1 MIGRQPRPALASI
14 SPPRMSSRLKLF
26 GCAVV
31 ETPAGPLSGRA
42 AQRHRMALLAML
54 VSTRRP
60 SRSRDT
66 LIATLWPEADSER
79 GRRLLSDSVYR
90 VNQALGAEAL
100 VSSGDDL
107 RLNGNILPSDVA
119 DFERAVLVGNHDT
132 AAQLYVGPFLEGFHL
147 PDSSE
152 FDQWLEEERSRYAAE
167 AMRSLE
173 ALAEEAEKGE
183 KWTDAA
189 GWWRRTAAMAPDSS
203 RIALRLMRALDAA
216 GDRAAAIRHALVHGT
231 LVRETLGIEP
241 DEGVERYAASL
252 RADPGHTLTPPI
264 RDESA
269 VHELA
274 PAPRAEAV
282 PSPSPE
288 TIERKTDGEQPDRT
302 PVRSSRRRWAAVAGI
317 AVLVAATIT
326 ALVRTR
332 DAGPAEVAADAIAV
346 LPFRNLTP
354 SETTGYFADGITEE
368 LMHMLGR
375 DPDVR
380 VLSRTSAFAYRD
392 SLLDVR
398 EIGRRLGVM
407 WVVEGSVRR
416 GGGALRITAQLTNTA
431 DGYQVW
437 SETFDRA
444 PADVFAIQ
452 EEIAT
457 AVASHLHGRAQPATD
472 TRQVVAATADA
483 EAYDLYLRGRYH
495 WHRRTERDLREAAVL
510 LERSVARAP
519 GYARGWAGLGD
530 AYAVMGFYDH
540 LPPAQA
546 FPRAEDAARR
556 ALKLNDRL
564 AAPYA
569 TIGYVNLY
577 YRWNWS
583 AAESF
588 FRRAIEMEPTY
599 STAHQ
604 WLANLLT
611 AMGRFDEAEREMTAA
626 QQLDPLSLIANAA
639 LGWVYYFAGRSEH
652 AVEQYQ
658 RTLALDPGF
667 QLAHLWRGLA
677 ESERGRHAEAIG
689 AMKEAA
695 RLSEG
700 NALTN
705 SSYAFVLARS
715 GARDSARGV
724 LGRLLEREQQG
735 EYIPSYELAKAYL
748 ASGDTSQA
756 LTRLERAFEERSHSM
771 AFLKVDPPFTG
782 LREVPRYRALL
793 GKVGL

>member
-1 MIGRQPRPALASI
+1 
-14 SPPRMSSRLKLF
+14 MSSRLKLF
-26 GCAVV
+26 GCAIV
-31 ETPAGPLSGRA
+31 ETIDGPLGGRA

-54 VSTRRP
+54 ASTRRP

-66 LIATLWPEADSER
+66 LIAMLWPEADSER

-90 VNQALGAEAL
+90 INQALGAEVL

-119 DFERAVLVGNHDT
+119 DFERAVLVGNHAI

-147 PDSSE
+147 PGSSE
-152 FDQWLEEERSRYAAE
+152 FDQWLEEERSRYAVE
-167 AMRSLE
+167 AIRTLE
-173 ALAEEAEKGE
+173 ALAEESEQGA

-189 GWWRRTAAMAPDSS
+189 GWWRRAAAMAPDSS
-203 RIALRLMRALDAA
+203 RIAIRLMQALDAS
-216 GDRAAAIRHALVHGT
+216 GDRAAAIRHAMVHGT

-241 DEGVERYAASL
+241 DEGVECYAASL
-252 RADPGHTLTPPI
+252 RGDPGH
-264 RDESA
+264 A
-269 VHELA
+269 LA
-274 PAPRAEAV
+274 PQMGDDSPAVRASSGTGGSMEQ
-282 PSPSPE
+282 SPSEEPAAAAGP
-288 TIERKTDGEQPDRT
+288 TVPL
-302 PVRSSRRRWAAVAGI
+302 RSSRWGWLAAAAIVS
-317 AVLVAATIT
+317 VAAAALT
-326 ALVRTR
+326 AILRTP
-332 DAGPAEVAADAIAV
+332 DAGSAQVAADAIAV

-398 EIGRRLGVM
+398 DIGRRLGVG

-416 GGGALRITAQLTNTA
+416 GGDALRITAQLTNTM

-444 PADVFAIQ
+444 PSDVFAIQ

-457 AVASHLHGRAQPATD
+457 AVASHLHSGAQTNAKVPQVAGAT
-472 TRQVVAATADA
+472 TDA

-495 WHRRTERDLREAAVL
+495 WHRRTERDLREAAAL

-556 ALKLNDRL
+556 ALRLDDQL

-577 YRWNWS
+577 YHWNWS
-583 AAESF
+583 ASESF
-588 FRRAIEMEPTY
+588 FRRAIELEPTY

-611 AMGRFDEAEREMTAA
+611 AMGRFDEAELEMTAA

-639 LGWVYYFAGRSEH
+639 LGWVYYYAGRQDD
-652 AVEQYQ
+652 AVTQLQ
-658 RTLALDPGF
+658 RTLALDGRF
-667 QLAHLWRGLA
+667 QLAHLWKGLA
-677 ESERGRHAEAIG
+677 ESERGRHVEAMR
-689 AMKEAA
+689 AMEEAA

-700 NALTN
+700 NALTDV
-705 SSYAFVLARS
+705 SYAFAVARS
-715 GARDSARGV
+715 GAKDSAQRV
-724 LGRLLEREQQG
+724 IGRLLEREQKG

-748 ASGDTSQA
+748 ASADTSQA

-782 LREVPRYRALL
+782 LRQVSRYRALL
-793 GKVGL
+793 GKVGLDEPAAARAPRP